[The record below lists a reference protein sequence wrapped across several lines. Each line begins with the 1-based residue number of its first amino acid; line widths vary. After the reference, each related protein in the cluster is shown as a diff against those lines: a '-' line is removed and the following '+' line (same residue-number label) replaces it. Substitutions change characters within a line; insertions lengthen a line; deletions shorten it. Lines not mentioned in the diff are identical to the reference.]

1 MHPEEIWFLLIK
13 EVTLMTSMTYITRNK
28 KRARGRIGL
37 RAFFMA
43 NVRLYSEWH
52 KYGKIYRESAVSTF
66 GTIIKRK
73 HDKRLLFGKK
83 VIYLQGLSE

>member
-1 MHPEEIWFLLIK
+1 MHPEEIWFLLTK

-28 KRARGRIGL
+28 KSAGTNRSPR
-37 RAFFMA
+37 FFMT

-66 GTIIKRK
+66 GTITKRK
-73 HDKRLLFGKK
+73 HDKRLLFGEK

>member
-1 MHPEEIWFLLIK
+1 
-13 EVTLMTSMTYITRNK
+13 MT
-28 KRARGRIGL
+28 
-37 RAFFMA
+37 

-52 KYGKIYRESAVSTF
+52 EYVKIYRESAVSTF
-66 GTIIKRK
+66 GTITKRK